1 MLALIMGKIRK
12 KILPFRDLQ
21 RFIDKGLCPHEFEN
35 HHSSCTKSYE
45 TKFLYYIKF

>member
-1 MLALIMGKIRK
+1 MGKIRK

-35 HHSSCTKSYE
+35 TTVLAQKVMKQNSCIT
-45 TKFLYYIKF
+45 